1 MLVMKRLFI
10 EITWC
15 FRDIGKV
22 PDCRQKLIGKLMS
35 IFKKHLDSM
44 SAYSPPLDGRDPQ
57 RHILLDFNERTI
69 PVADHISAA
78 LIDYINA
85 GRLQL
90 YPSYGGITDRIAE
103 YAGVDDDQVL
113 ITNGSDHGI
122 ELIIR
127 AACNAGDEI
136 IIPQPTFAMYRQ
148 CAGVEN
154 LSVIE
159 PEYSRAEGYPVARVL
174 ASISEKTRVIVVCN
188 PNNPSGTLAES
199 DSVLAIASA
208 APNAV
213 ILVDECYFEYSKE
226 TVAAH
231 LKQYPNIVIT
241 RTFSKTWGLP
251 SIRFGYV
258 LSAAENI
265 LTLLNVRGPYDINQF
280 AVVAVNAALD
290 NPSLSMAYVNEV
302 MQVSKPMLESFLK
315 VKGVDYWPSAAN
327 YLWVFPADAK
337 GVNSVLLEK
346 GILVRPKSDNQGNQ
360 GLRITLGTK
369 QQTQTLIDVLEL
381 VI

>member
-1 MLVMKRLFI
+1 
-10 EITWC
+10 
-15 FRDIGKV
+15 
-22 PDCRQKLIGKLMS
+22 MS
-35 IFKKHLDSM
+35 IFKKHLDSL

-57 RHILLDFNERTI
+57 RHTLLDFNERTV
-69 PVADHISAA
+69 PVASHISEA
-78 LIDYINA
+78 LVDFINA
-85 GRLQL
+85 GRLQM
-90 YPSYGGITDRIAE
+90 YPSYGDIAGRIAQ
-103 YAGVDDDQVL
+103 YASVDDDQVL

-136 IIPQPTFAMYRQ
+136 IIPQPTFAMYGQ

-159 PEYSRAEGYPVARVL
+159 PEYTRAEGYPVAKVL

-188 PNNPSGTLAES
+188 PNNPSGTLAAS
-199 DSVLAIASA
+199 DSILTIAAA

-213 ILVDECYFEYSKE
+213 VLVDECYFEYSKE
-226 TVAAH
+226 TVSAH
-231 LKQYPNIVIT
+231 LNDYSNIVIT

-265 LTLLNVRGPYDINQF
+265 LTLFNVRGPYDINQF

-290 NPSLSMAYVNEV
+290 KPSLSMAYVDEV
-302 MQVSKPMLESFLK
+302 MQVSKPMLESFLIGR
-315 VKGVDYWPSAAN
+315 GVDYWPSVAN
-327 YLWVFPADAK
+327 YLWVFPDDAK
-337 GVNSVLLEK
+337 SVNSALLAK
-346 GILVRPKSDNQGNQ
+346 NILVRPKPDNKGNK
-360 GLRITLGTK
+360 GLRITIGTK
-369 QQTQTLIDVLEL
+369 EQTQALIAVLDS
-381 VI
+381 VV